1 MDFENFPQNNSTGAE
16 ASGFESSP
24 DNSAQDGRPD
34 NAVPNQEETQGQSV
48 DARRIAGKTSCKPK
62 QRSQKIGLF
71 VLLAFC
77 GILALGSI
85 VNFINKPDSLFLPPG
100 SMRDFSF
107 VLSNSPFTDR
117 LSFQTSSG
125 KNNTEYVAVVHVEG
139 TIQEANETYNQ
150 EWLMSTIEDLTHD
163 DKNLG
168 ILLYIDSPGGG
179 VYESDEVYLELL
191 DYKEASG
198 KPVWAYLGPMAA
210 SGGYY
215 IACAADYIIANRN
228 CLTGSI
234 GVIAGQ
240 SIDFSQFLDKHGI
253 KVTTF
258 TAGSNKDMLGISV
271 PVTEEQAAIMQS
283 IADDSYNQ
291 FVGIVAESRNLTFK
305 KAVSLADGRIYTA
318 GQALNNGLIDDISR
332 LDEAY
337 QQYEEALMV
346 DEVEFVHLSPEA
358 EFTFVNYLFGG
369 INALLKETSVMSGTE
384 ALLLE
389 AKEQMMPEISYPAY
403 YFQQ

>member
-1 MDFENFPQNNSTGAE
+1 MDLDNFSQNNTSQQESGFNDSPQNQTINPRETPVGNSPKTTE
-16 ASGFESSP
+16 KKSS
-24 DNSAQDGRPD
+24 
-34 NAVPNQEETQGQSV
+34 
-48 DARRIAGKTSCKPK
+48 KT
-62 QRSQKIGLF
+62 GLF
-71 VLLAFC
+71 ILLVFC
-77 GILALGSI
+77 GILAVGSI
-85 VNFINKPDSLFLPPG
+85 VNFFNKPDLATLSTDSING
-100 SMRDFSF
+100 FSF
-107 VLSNSPFTDR
+107 FTSNSPSTGRF
-117 LSFQTSSG
+117 SVQTSTT
-125 KNNTEYVAVVHVEG
+125 KNNTEYLAVVHVEG

-150 EWLMSTIEDLTHD
+150 EWLMSTIEDLTYD

-198 KPVWAYLGPMAA
+198 KPVWAYLGSMAA

-240 SIDFSQFLDKHGI
+240 SMDFSQFLEKHGV

-258 TAGSNKDMLGISV
+258 TAGSNKDMLGIST

-291 FVGIVAESRNLTFK
+291 FVDIVAKSRNLTFK
-305 KAVSLADGRIYTA
+305 KAASLADGRIYTA
-318 GQALNNGLIDDISR
+318 KQALNNGLIDGISR
-332 LDEAY
+332 LEEAY
-337 QQYEEALMV
+337 LQYEEALMM
-346 DEVEFVHLSPEA
+346 DDVEFVHLSPEE
-358 EFTFVNYLFGG
+358 EFNFVNYFLNS
-369 INALLKETSVMSGTE
+369 INTFIKGSSAISGTE
-384 ALLLE
+384 SLLQE
-389 AKEQMMPEISYPAY
+389 AQEKVMPDISYPAY
-403 YFQQ
+403 YFLQ